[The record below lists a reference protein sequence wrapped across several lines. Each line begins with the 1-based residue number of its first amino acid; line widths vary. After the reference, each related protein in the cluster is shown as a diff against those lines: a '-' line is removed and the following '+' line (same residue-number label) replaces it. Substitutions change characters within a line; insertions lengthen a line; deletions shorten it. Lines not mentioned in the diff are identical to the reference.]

1 MYQGW
6 YLVIGIIY
14 IYIYIAQ
21 LNNHL
26 PAMWETRVQSLGW
39 EESLEKGKDYSL
51 QYSGL
56 ENSMN
61 SIVQGVTR
69 SWTQLSD
76 FHFHFICINPTTTVF
91 CLSCSLSLEFPFH
104 SWTCYF
110 GMMLLCYAKLLK
122 SCLTLCDPINSSLP
136 GSSVTG
142 ILQTRILEWVAMPSS
157 RGSSQPRDRICITYV
172 SCIGRRVLYH

>member
-6 YLVIGIIY
+6 YLVIGI
-14 IYIYIAQ
+14 IYIAQ

>member
-1 MYQGW
+1 
-6 YLVIGIIY
+6 
-14 IYIYIAQ
+14 
-21 LNNHL
+21 
-26 PAMWETRVQSLGW
+26 MWETRVQSLGW
-39 EESLEKGKDYSL
+39 EEPLEKGKDYSL

-56 ENSMN
+56 ENSMD

-91 CLSCSLSLEFPFH
+91 CLSCPLSLEFPLH
-104 SWTCYF
+104 SWACYF
-110 GMMLLCYAKLLK
+110 GTMLLWCAKLLK
-122 SCLTLCDPINSSLP
+122 SCLTLCDPINSSPP
-136 GSSVTG
+136 GSSVIG

>member
-1 MYQGW
+1 
-6 YLVIGIIY
+6 
-14 IYIYIAQ
+14 
-21 LNNHL
+21 
-26 PAMWETRVQSLGW
+26 MWETRVQSLDW
-39 EESLEKGKDYSL
+39 EEPLEKGKDYSL
-51 QYSGL
+51 HYSGL